1 MLICAV
7 ILGHGTRLYRKGTST
22 EKALLQLKQ
31 LINRTNV
38 PREPQNDVN
47 ASEDFLEVVFIA
59 HTIAAA
65 LCFFG
70 MTTVSDKPDQ

>member
-1 MLICAV
+1 MWTC
-7 ILGHGTRLYRKGTST
+7 LYQKGTST
-22 EKALLQLKQ
+22 EKGTLLQLKQ

-65 LCFFG
+65 LSFFG
-70 MTTVSDKPDQ
+70 MTTVSDKPD